1 MSGMGGA
8 RMDDT
13 VARVL
18 EFEGAAMDQCRER
31 LGEYERRAR
40 KYGLELRPMLVQ
52 LKEGLGNRASVYP
65 LREKGRLPGKYASR
79 LTIYAY
85 KEGRPLTR
93 KLEKG
98 QMEYLVAIFW
108 LVRGKP
114 GDLTF
119 VEEPLAEFDTLMN
132 QILARVSEFT
142 KI

>member
-1 MSGMGGA
+1 MLALTAAPGVAEVHFGA
-8 RMDDT
+8 VDEILSRAGQ
-13 VARVL
+13 V
-18 EFEGAAMDQCRER
+18 ER
-31 LGEYERRAR
+31 ISE
-40 KYGLELRPMLVQ
+40 VQ
-52 LKEGLGNRASVYP
+52 LKEGLGNWASVYP

-85 KEGRPLTR
+85 KDGRPLTR

-108 LVRGKP
+108 LIRGKP